1 MHIQIRLKPR
11 RCLYRTGQ
19 WPSVPLCHCAIFS
32 PRRQTLP
39 CTKMSK
45 YPLLRKHRIWP
56 APQTVLPGNG
66 WNKKNPWKPWCGSWG
81 SESWW
86 LVTCYSFIMLYRYIM
101 LYIYISLRFYA
112 VKRSQDLILWVKVPR
127 FCLLKS
133 PSWRFFPW
141 SCPRWTKLVTPC
153 CMASTPSW
161 QKTELEP
168 REPENVPRL
177 GWKQQIYGYGSI
189 PVKIGFQ

>member
-1 MHIQIRLKPR
+1 MFVQNRSVALSAIVPFFRQGGRHCHVQRWASTHFCENTEFGLRPRQFCQEMAEIKKIRESRDADPGVQNLDGW
-11 RCLYRTGQ
+11 LH
-19 WPSVPLCHCAIFS
+19 VI
-32 PRRQTLP
+32 
-39 CTKMSK
+39 
-45 YPLLRKHRIWP
+45 
-56 APQTVLPGNG
+56 VL
-66 WNKKNPWKPWCGSWG
+66 S
-81 SESWW
+81 
-86 LVTCYSFIMLYRYIM
+86 CYIVISC
-101 LYIYISLRFYA
+101 YIYISLRFYA

>member
-66 WNKKNPWKPWCGSWG
+66 WNKKIR
-81 SESWW
+81 ESRDADPGVQNLDGW
-86 LVTCYSFIMLYRYIM
+86 LHVIVLSCYIVISC
-101 LYIYISLRFYA
+101 YIYISLRFYA

>member
-1 MHIQIRLKPR
+1 MFVQNRSVALSAIVPFFRQGGRHCHVQRWASTHFCENTEFGLRPR
-11 RCLYRTGQ
+11 QFCQ
-19 WPSVPLCHCAIFS
+19 EMAEI
-32 PRRQTLP
+32 
-39 CTKMSK
+39 
-45 YPLLRKHRIWP
+45 
-56 APQTVLPGNG
+56 
-66 WNKKNPWKPWCGSWG
+66 KNPWKPWCGSWG

-101 LYIYISLRFYA
+101 LYIYITLRFYA